1 MELSFSR
8 RSCTVY
14 SKGEDMDGKPVA
26 AGKSSFDL
34 INTEEMF
41 AIIDLKPHS
50 TFLDLAC
57 GVGNYSVEV
66 ANRIG
71 EKGTVYAV
79 DLWQEGIAALNQKI
93 SVAGIKNIQTRV
105 ADITTRLPFEEIS
118 VDSCLLATVLH
129 DLSLSGQKSVIEE
142 AVRLLTPGGMLNIVE
157 FKKIEKGP
165 GPPLR
170 IRMDEQDV
178 DSLVTKFGFTKVAGG
193 DVGEF
198 NYLLR
203 YEKSSKKSL

>member
-1 MELSFSR
+1 MSS
-8 RSCTVY
+8 
-14 SKGEDMDGKPVA
+14 KPVA

-41 AIIDLKPHS
+41 AIIDLKLHS
-50 TFLDLAC
+50 IFLDLAC
-57 GVGNYSVEV
+57 GVGNYSVEI

-71 EKGTVYAV
+71 DKGKIYAV

-93 SVAGIKNIQTRV
+93 SVAGIKNIKTRV
-105 ADITTRLPFEEIS
+105 ADITTRLPFEENS
-118 VDSCLLATVLH
+118 VDACLLATILH
-129 DLSLSGQKSVIEE
+129 DLPSSGQRTAIQEI
-142 AVRLLTPGGMLNIVE
+142 ARLLKPGGMLNIVE
-157 FKKIEKGP
+157 FKKIDKGP

-178 DSLVTKFGFTKVAGG
+178 DSLVTKHGFTKVAGA

-203 YEKSSKKSL
+203 YEISSKTSL

>member
-1 MELSFSR
+1 MS
-8 RSCTVY
+8 
-14 SKGEDMDGKPVA
+14 DKPVA

-34 INTEEMF
+34 INTEVMF
-41 AIIDLKPHS
+41 AIIDLRPHS

-57 GVGNYSVEV
+57 GVGNYSVEI
-66 ANRIG
+66 ASRIG
-71 EKGTVYAV
+71 DKGTVYAV

-93 SVAGIKNIQTRV
+93 SVNGIKNIKTRV
-105 ADITTRLPFEEIS
+105 ADMTTRLPFEENS

-129 DLSLSGQKSVIEE
+129 DLPAGGQKSAIEE
-142 AVRLLTPGGMLNIVE
+142 VARLLIPGGMLNILE

-178 DSLVTKFGFTKVAGG
+178 DSLVTKYGFTKVAGG
-193 DVGEF
+193 DAGEF

-203 YEKSSKKSL
+203 YEKSSKATL